1 MGRQWFA
8 LREHA
13 LSILPRRESKRAGRL
28 MRMSNA
34 LPWLPLFKV
43 SPICAAFLGSP
54 RGNGRA
60 SSRCTGGSFAP
71 TSSKARCAACSSTN
85 TSKFKC
91 AQLRP
96 ECGDVKIGL
105 LFGPRLNGFL
115 RNPLLTGNA
124 LCAGFRIK
132 PTVSFASYRAGSR
145 GNSFSTVEI

>member
-1 MGRQWFA
+1 MTPQFNVTTFEPSIDGQLAIEWSQ
-8 LREHA
+8 

-28 MRMSNA
+28 MRMSNT

-60 SSRCTGGSFAP
+60 SSRCTAHRQRGLLALDGASGSFAP
-71 TSSKARCAACSSTN
+71 TSSKARCAACSSSN

-96 ECGDVKIGL
+96 E
-105 LFGPRLNGFL
+105 
-115 RNPLLTGNA
+115 
-124 LCAGFRIK
+124 
-132 PTVSFASYRAGSR
+132 
-145 GNSFSTVEI
+145 